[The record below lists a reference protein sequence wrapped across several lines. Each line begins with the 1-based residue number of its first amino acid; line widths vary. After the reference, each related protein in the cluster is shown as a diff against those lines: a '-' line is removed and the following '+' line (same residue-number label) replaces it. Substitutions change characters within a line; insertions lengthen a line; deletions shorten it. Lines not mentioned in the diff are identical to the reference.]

1 MGITQRRERERQEM
15 KELILDAAIRLFS
28 EESYE
33 ATTMRRIAER
43 IEYTPGTIYGYFK
56 DKSEIL
62 FELHTRGFDRLIE
75 YQRKAIEGLIDPDD
89 KIEAL
94 GRAYVRFGLEHSALY
109 DLMFVDRNTGRS
121 ILEAEAWDP
130 GLCAYGIL
138 RDVMVDFIGKHHLDL
153 DPDVASFT
161 CWSLVHGMVS
171 LQIRNRCVMIPS
183 EHLTQVTELSHR
195 FFVLML
201 RGEAHRALAFKPVDE
216 EDTRPKKVQKASP
229 AEAKPRRRTH
239 PDALG

>member
-15 KELILDAAIRLFS
+15 RELILDAAMRLFS

-62 FELHTRGFDRLIE
+62 FELHTRGFDLLID
-75 YQRKAIEGLIDPDD
+75 YQRKSLEGLVDPDD
-89 KIEAL
+89 KIESL
-94 GRAYVRFGLEHSALY
+94 GKAYVRFGLEQSALY
-109 DLMFVDRNTGRS
+109 DLMFVDRNTGHT
-121 ILEAEAWDP
+121 IAESAAWDP

-138 RDVMVDFIGKHHLDL
+138 REVMVDFIGKHDLDL
-153 DPDVASFT
+153 DPDVASYT

-171 LQIRNRCVMIPS
+171 LQVRNRCVMIPA
-183 EHLTQVTELSHR
+183 EHLPRVTELSHR
-195 FFVLML
+195 FFVML
-201 RGEAHRALAFKPVDE
+201 LKGEAHKTLAFKRADE
-216 EDTRPKKVQKASP
+216 EAPPVTKKP
-229 AEAKPRRRTH
+229 ATPRPRRRTH